1 MTGKILWPIILRSA
15 AYKDPVDQL
24 DSLFAART
32 TQGSLDGDQFAL
44 VQKAHDDIMATMT
57 ANAKKYSDMDIIAA
71 KNLIDSLVYEARFP
85 AG

>member
-1 MTGKILWPIILRSA
+1 
-15 AYKDPVDQL
+15 
-24 DSLFAART
+24 
-32 TQGSLDGDQFAL
+32 
-44 VQKAHDDIMATMT
+44 MT